1 MNTSMNT
8 SAAEWFVRFAF
19 TVAGL
24 VHLLPLAGLLGR
36 TGLERAYGVALGP
49 GQDLVILMQHR
60 ALLFGLV
67 AAACGVATVLHPWRV
82 PAGVA
87 ALVSMLGFVLL
98 AAWQPHNAAIGRVMA
113 VDVALALLLAAGLA
127 VHLGLRP
134 PAAGW

>member
-1 MNTSMNT
+1 MNTGAT
-8 SAAEWFVRFAF
+8 EWFVRFAF
-19 TVAGL
+19 AAAGV

-36 TGLERAYGVALGP
+36 SGLERAYGVALGP

-67 AAACGVATVLHPWRV
+67 AAACYVTTVSHAWRV
-82 PAGVA
+82 PAGAA

-98 AAWQPHNAAIGRVMA
+98 ATWQTHNGAIAQVML
-113 VDVALALLLAAGLA
+113 VDVATSLLLAAGLA

-134 PAAGW
+134 PFAGL